1 MNGFAFAA
9 LLGGIFIV
17 AVALVSYE
25 QHHGRTDVGTVV
37 AVESKRFKV
46 EYNGSF
52 NCGDND
58 RENRRAMYVITD
70 SVTGVSYLAVQGC
83 GTSQL
88 VTETRMVG
96 KTVTTTTI
104 ER

>member
-9 LLGGIFIV
+9 LLGGIFTVVIGFV
-17 AVALVSYE
+17 AYAE
-25 QHHGRTDVGTVV
+25 HHDRTDVGTVV

-88 VTETRMVG
+88 VTETNMVG
-96 KTVTTTTI
+96 KVITTTTV